1 MKSKF
6 FLLLT
11 LLLVLVSCEDKND
24 EPWNPQVQTNNVT
37 IVAQTG
43 NTLHSMSTSDKQV
56 KATTVDDSNGVLR
69 CLFMHNGEM
78 MLFSKA
84 SDGFRMMKFDGEKIT
99 DNKIVTQL
107 NDYLGDHWW
116 VSVSNTNNS
125 YNYVCES
132 YSEEKYVIIDENGNS
147 KEFSYKLNGDIT
159 SYMFRYDM
167 SMVDGNGNFYHA
179 YLYSRELNPSGNWIV
194 EKNGQKLYQVNGNIT
209 PLRMCIVGNDVYLLG
224 NNSEGKGAY
233 AVNSNVIV
241 DEGFSTITCAS
252 VLNGQLCLGGVK
264 TDDYNV
270 DKATMKIGGK
280 YSDLTYELGWY
291 EHKDFATGNGNNHS
305 SCVESL
311 MVENNMVF
319 ALVRKYSQVNP
330 WVAGNDDQF
339 VESGDA
345 IFCHTQKLMD
355 LGDKHISSFVVI
367 PEKK

>member
-1 MKSKF
+1 MKTKL
-6 FLLLT
+6 FLLFALS
-11 LLLVLVSCEDKND
+11 LVLVSCEDKKD

-37 IVAQTG
+37 IVALTG

-56 KATTVDDSNGVLR
+56 KTTTVDDSYGVLK
-69 CLFMHNGEM
+69 CLFLHNGEM

-84 SDGFRMMKFDGEKIT
+84 SDGFRMMKFDGDNIT
-99 DNKIVTQL
+99 DNNKVTLL
-107 NDYLGDHWW
+107 NDFLGDPWW

-125 YNYVCES
+125 YCYVCDN
-132 YSEEKYVIIDENGNS
+132 YSEDKYVIVDENGNS
-147 KEFSYKLNGDIT
+147 KEFSYMLNNGDIT
-159 SYMFRYDM
+159 SFQYSLRLI
-167 SMVDGNGNFYHA
+167 DGNGNFYHA
-179 YLYSRELNPSGNWIV
+179 YLYSREFNPSGNWIV
-194 EKNGQKLYQVNGNIT
+194 EKNGQKLYQVNGNLT
-209 PLRMCIVGNDVYLLG
+209 ALRMCIVGNDVYLLG
-224 NNSEGKGAY
+224 YNSDGKGAY
-233 AVNSNVIV
+233 AVNSKVVV
-241 DEGFSTITCAS
+241 DEEFSAITCAS
-252 VLNGQLCLGGVK
+252 VLDGQLCLGGFK
-264 TDDYNV
+264 TNDYKVN
-270 DKATMKIGGK
+270 KATMKIGGK

-291 EHKDFATGNGNNHS
+291 EHKDFATGSGNNHS

-330 WVAGNDDQF
+330 WVAGGDDYF